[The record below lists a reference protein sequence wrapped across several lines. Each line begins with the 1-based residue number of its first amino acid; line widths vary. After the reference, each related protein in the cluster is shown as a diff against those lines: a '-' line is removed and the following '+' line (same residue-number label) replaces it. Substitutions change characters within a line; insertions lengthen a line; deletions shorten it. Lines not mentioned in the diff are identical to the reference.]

1 MLSDMIS
8 NDVWTKS
15 KTACLYRYNPNGQY
29 FARVRFGGKLHRKK
43 LGTDD
48 YQLARRKL
56 ADFRRD
62 LGRTDGRAS
71 NTSFGTALDKYA
83 RTFGGL
89 SPSSQKD
96 KRAVIGKL
104 KATCERSSQATFQH
118 GCRATAEIRAQAT
131 TILFSQ

>member
-1 MLSDMIS
+1 MLSDMV
-8 NDVWTKS
+8 NYDQWTKS
-15 KTACLYRYNPNGQY
+15 KTACLYRYNSNGQY

-62 LGRTDGRAS
+62 LGRTDARAS
-71 NTSFGTALDKYA
+71 NTSFGAALDKYA

-89 SPSSQKD
+89 SLSSTNA
-96 KRAVIGKL
+96 KRDV
-104 KATCERSSQATFQH
+104 RSKH
-118 GCRATAEIRAQAT
+118 RAP
-131 TILFSQ
+131 